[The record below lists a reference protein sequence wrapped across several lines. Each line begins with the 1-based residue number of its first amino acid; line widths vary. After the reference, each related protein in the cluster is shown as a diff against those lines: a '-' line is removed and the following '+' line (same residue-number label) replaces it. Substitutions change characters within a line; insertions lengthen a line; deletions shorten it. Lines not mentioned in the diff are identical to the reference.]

1 MFFNNFPLIDYDI
14 NGSGEN
20 VLATNIMKRF
30 RIRRSVVDNRSFYY
44 NYELQ
49 DNERPE
55 VLAFKFYGNANL
67 HWLIM
72 MTNNIRDPY
81 IDWPIDQH
89 ALEQMVE
96 KKYPGTSLFLWNAES
111 NYGDGSA
118 TQFTEPHM
126 SQFKVGDEI
135 EWVSIDDAEPVNI
148 TKSGVTA
155 TVLKWDPQY
164 MRLVVSNDNFDLSDW
179 PTGKYIS
186 NNTQGIP
193 MVAFN
198 LKTVAYASQAIHH
211 WEESYTLPGTTTVIK
226 NVVNPL
232 DLDRSS
238 GSLDV
243 PADSGDAVTTRRYR
257 DAYIEGFTA
266 LEYTLSNQPTRTL
279 RVITND
285 LYEISVNDEK
295 RKVKII
301 KPEFVEDIL
310 ADFKEVFNT

>member
-14 NGSGEN
+14 NATGEY

-55 VLAFKFYGNANL
+55 ILAHKFYGNSNL
-67 HWLIM
+67 HWLVM

-96 KKYPGTSLFLWNAES
+96 KKYPGTDLFLWNAES
-111 NYGDGSA
+111 DAAGGPY
-118 TQFTEPHM
+118 TEPHM
-126 SQFKVGDEI
+126 SQLKVGDEI
-135 EWVSIDDAEPVNI
+135 EWVDVDVDNTGDTPTTTI

-164 MRLVVSNDNFDLSDW
+164 MRLVISDMPDW
-179 PTGKYIS
+179 PTAKYIS

-193 MVAFN
+193 MVGYN
-198 LKTVAYASQAIHH
+198 LKTVALSSQAIHH
-211 WEESYTLPGTTTVIK
+211 WEESYTLPDTTTVVK
-226 NVVNPL
+226 NLVNPM
-232 DLDRSS
+232 DLDRSTATN
-238 GSLDV
+238 
-243 PADSGDAVTTRRYR
+243 PNIPEEDATRRYR
-257 DAYIEGFTA
+257 DAYIEGNTSLSF
-266 LEYTLSNQPTRTL
+266 TLSSPPITKNL
-279 RVITND
+279 KVITNE
-285 LYEISVNDEK
+285 LWEIAKNDEK
-295 RKVKII
+295 RKIKII

-310 ADFKEVFNT
+310 SDFKKVFST

>member
-14 NGSGEN
+14 NATEEY

-55 VLAFKFYGNANL
+55 VLAYKFYGKSDL

-111 NYGDGSA
+111 DWPAGPYK
-118 TQFTEPHM
+118 EPHM

-135 EWVSIDDAEPVNI
+135 EWVDVDIDDTGDETITTI
-148 TKSGVTA
+148 TKSGVKA
-155 TVLKWDPQY
+155 TVLKWDAQY
-164 MRLVVSNDNFDLSDW
+164 MRLIISDMPDW
-179 PTGKYIS
+179 PTSKYIS

-193 MVAFN
+193 MVAYN
-198 LKTVAYASQAIHH
+198 LKTVAKSSQAIHH
-211 WEESYTLPGTTTVIK
+211 WEESYTLPGTTTVVK
-226 NVVNPL
+226 NMVNPM
-232 DLDRSS
+232 DLDRTTSNNA
-238 GSLDV
+238 DV
-243 PADSGDAVTTRRYR
+243 PEEDATRRYR
-257 DAYIEGFTA
+257 DAYIEGQTSLSF
-266 LEYTLSNQPTRTL
+266 TLSSPPITKNL
-279 RVITND
+279 KVITND
-285 LYEISVNDEK
+285 LYEVAKNDEK
-295 RKVKII
+295 RKIKII

-310 ADFKEVFNT
+310 SDFKKVFNT